1 MLVPIAVL
9 LAAAAVIAGGLALG
23 RLSLGGPLG
32 IRAAEPTPSAQRPAR
47 LPFVPIVAA
56 RDEDPFGKDHREN
69 PGTVPLAIDGNPA
82 TAWSTEHYV
91 SADFG
96 NLKDGVGLWL
106 DFGTS
111 SDVRTVTI
119 TTLRPGWTFR
129 LYSNPGAEG
138 TPLFAEDG
146 RTSTFTA
153 RAGTTTVHLQPGHA
167 RGILVWITGLA
178 GDGNGFAATVAEVSV
193 QGAG

>member
-1 MLVPIAVL
+1 
-9 LAAAAVIAGGLALG
+9 
-23 RLSLGGPLG
+23 
-32 IRAAEPTPSAQRPAR
+32 
-47 LPFVPIVAA
+47 
-56 RDEDPFGKDHREN
+56 
-69 PGTVPLAIDGNPA
+69 VPLAIDGNA
-82 TAWSTEHYV
+82 DTAWSTEHYV

-111 SDVRTVTI
+111 SDVRAVTI
-119 TTLRPGWTFR
+119 TTLRPGWTFQ

-138 TPLFAEDG
+138 SPLLAEDG

-153 RAGTTTVHLQPGHA
+153 RGGATTVHLEPVHA
-167 RGILVWITGLA
+167 RGILIWITGLA
-178 GDGNGFAATVAEVSV
+178 PDGDGFAATVAEASV